1 MIYDHIKNIGLYK
14 GLTPALD
21 VALNYIANV
30 SADVEVGTHLLENGV
45 KAVVSA
51 YETSLV
57 NPKGYEAHR
66 KYADIQLCVMG
77 TELIRCKPLPQV
89 VETIPY
95 DEAKD
100 AARYTDSTRADCPA
114 TDNLGAACPGTG
126 FPAADLVIGDGY
138 FLVVFPDDAHEP
150 GLAPGGHC
158 APVKKVVMKV
168 PVE

>member
-1 MIYDHIKNIGLYK
+1 M
-14 GLTPALD
+14 
-21 VALNYIANV
+21 
-30 SADVEVGTHLLENGV
+30 LELGV
-45 KAVVSA
+45 NAVVSA

-66 KYADIQLCVMG
+66 KYADIQLCVVG
-77 TELIRCKPLPQV
+77 TELIRCKPLPKV

-95 DEAKD
+95 DESKD
-100 AARYTDSTRADCPA
+100 AARYADCS
-114 TDNLGAACPGTG
+114 G
-126 FPAADLVIGDGY
+126 ADLVIGNGY

-150 GLAPGGHC
+150 GLAPAGHC

>member
-14 GLTPALD
+14 GLSPALD
-21 VALNYIANV
+21 EALAYIATV
-30 SADVEVGTHLLENGV
+30 TPDVEVGTHPLAHGV

-66 KYADIQLCVMG
+66 KYADIQLALVG
-77 TELIRCKPLPQV
+77 TELVRCKPLPQV

-95 DEAKD
+95 DEAQD
-100 AARYTDSTRADCPA
+100 AARYADCP
-114 TDNLGAACPGTG
+114 GADMA
-126 FPAADLVIGDGY
+126 IGEGY

-150 GLAPGGHC
+150 GLAAAGVC
-158 APVKKVVMKV
+158 APVKKVVMKL
-168 PVE
+168 PME